1 MTTFSRGDRRI
12 DARLT
17 EISVVFLAWS
27 RRKNRP
33 RVFKQMK
40 ISAHNLSMS
49 YRDGESDRT
58 ILDHVELEIDHTQP
72 NILIGPSG
80 SGKSTL
86 LYLLAGLRKPTS
98 GEIDYSEIT
107 GGKTLAPDRLRYEHF
122 GFIFQKSYLLPYL
135 TALDN
140 ICLANKDKTLKEKGM
155 DWLKRFG
162 MKHLSKKKPFQMSGG
177 ECQRIAIIRA
187 LVKDPDII
195 FADEPTAA
203 LDNRNNAVMIYE
215 LLREVSADI
224 ILVTATHDLSLF
236 HGDERILKIENC
248 KVTI

>member
-1 MTTFSRGDRRI
+1 
-12 DARLT
+12 
-17 EISVVFLAWS
+17 
-27 RRKNRP
+27 
-33 RVFKQMK
+33 MK
-40 ISAHNLSMS
+40 ISAKNLSMS
-49 YRDGESDRT
+49 CRDGESDRT
-58 ILDHVELEIDHTQP
+58 ILDHIELKIDCTKP
-72 NILIGPSG
+72 NILIEPSG

-86 LYLLAGLRKPTS
+86 LYLLARLRKPTS

-140 ICLANKDKTLKEKGM
+140 ICLANKDKTLKEKGR

-162 MKHLSKKKPFQMSGG
+162 MEHLAQKKPFQMSGG

-187 LVKDPDII
+187 LVKDPDVI

-203 LDNRNNAVMIYE
+203 LDRNNAVMIYE
-215 LLREVSADI
+215 LLQEVSAGK

-248 KVTI
+248 KVTT